1 MKVLLDPSVKK
12 IAIGNPQHAPY
23 GRAAVAALRHA
34 GLYDQVADRL
44 VLGENISQAAQF
56 VESGNAQVGFVA
68 LAHAA
73 APAMR
78 GKGKYWEVPAEFY
91 PPLAQ
96 GVVVL
101 SHSQHKKEAT
111 EFLDYIKT
119 KDVGE
124 LLRKY
129 GFTLP
134 Q

>member
-1 MKVLLDPSVKK
+1 M
-12 IAIGNPQHAPY
+12 
-23 GRAAVAALRHA
+23 
-34 GLYDQVADRL
+34 
-44 VLGENISQAAQF
+44 LGENISQAAQF

-101 SHSQHKKEAT
+101 SHSHHKKEAVA
-111 EFLDYIKT
+111 FLDYFKT
-119 KDVGE
+119 KEVAE

-134 Q
+134 QN